1 MSLPQRHRDTEAR
14 RRRERE
20 KNRRCCPSFPSSM
33 CLRCLC
39 GELVGVT
46 VLTEEERQE
55 IEAELHQYA
64 QKRAVCIDALKIVQ
78 RRRGWVSD
86 ENVRDLAEFLE
97 MTPEELDSVATFYNL
112 IFRKPVGRRVLLI
125 CDSVSCWIMGYDRI
139 REHLTARL
147 GIALGETSADG
158 EFTMLPIACLGACD
172 HAPALMIDEAL
183 HQDLEPQKLD
193 RILNWRKTNH
203 GEHGEHGERQ

>member
-1 MSLPQRHRDTEAR
+1 MSLPQRHRRHRGAEK
-14 RRRERE
+14 ERKGE
-20 KNRRCCPSFPSSM
+20 KSALRSFFPFFSVS
-33 CLRCLC
+33 LCLC
-39 GELVGVT
+39 GELLDTT

-86 ENVRDLAEFLE
+86 ESVRDLAEFLE
-97 MTPEELDSVATFYNL
+97 MTPDELDSVATFYNL
-112 IFRKPVGRRVLLI
+112 IFRKPVGRRVILI

-139 REHLTARL
+139 REHLTTRL
-147 GIALGETSADG
+147 GVELGETSADG

-183 HQDLEPQKLD
+183 YQDLEPQGID
-193 RILNWRKTNH
+193 RIL
-203 GEHGEHGERQ
+203 ER